1 MRKRLSMVL
10 ERNCLKEREAIPCI
24 ILTSRQI
31 KNFFGSK
38 LRPHN
43 VGIEEIGILFI
54 LKESGELSITDLS
67 NMTLKD
73 KGTISRTIKSL
84 CRKNLVKKIQE
95 KEDNRISKM
104 SITSEGLEK
113 IKTVKNDKKIFLDTF
128 DNVIT
133 ANEKEQLLNI
143 LDKITAV
150 MK

>member
-10 ERNCLKEREAIPCI
+10 ERNCSKEREAIPSI

-43 VGIEEIGILFI
+43 IGIEEIGILFI

-84 CRKNLVKKIQE
+84 CRKNLVKKFQE

>member
-1 MRKRLSMVL
+1 MVL
-10 ERNCLKEREAIPCI
+10 ERNCSKEREAIPSI

-31 KNFFGSK
+31 KNFFGLK

-43 VGIEEIGILFI
+43 IGIEEIGILFI

-84 CRKNLVKKIQE
+84 CRKNLVKKFQE

-113 IKTVKNDKKIFLDTF
+113 IKTVKNDKKICLDTF

>member
-1 MRKRLSMVL
+1 MVL
-10 ERNCLKEREAIPCI
+10 ERNCSKEREAIPSI

-43 VGIEEIGILFI
+43 IGIEEIGILFI

-84 CRKNLVKKIQE
+84 CRKNLVKKFQE

-128 DNVIT
+128 DNAIT
-133 ANEKEQLLNI
+133 TKEKEQLLNI

>member
-1 MRKRLSMVL
+1 MVL
-10 ERNCLKEREAIPCI
+10 ERNCSKGREAIPSI

-38 LRPHN
+38 LRPYN
-43 VGIEEIGILFI
+43 IGTEEIGILFI

-84 CRKNLVKKIQE
+84 CRKNLVKKSQE
-95 KEDNRISKM
+95 KEDNRISKV
-104 SITSEGLEK
+104 SITTEGLEK
-113 IKTVKNDKKIFLDTF
+113 VTIVRNDKKIFMDTF
-128 DNVIT
+128 NNAIT
-133 ANEKEQLLNI
+133 SKEKEQLLDI
-143 LDKITAV
+143 LDKIMAV

>member
-1 MRKRLSMVL
+1 MIL
-10 ERNCLKEREAIPCI
+10 ERNCSKEREAIPSI

-38 LRPHN
+38 LRPYN
-43 VGIEEIGILFI
+43 IGTEEVGILFI

-73 KGTISRTIKSL
+73 KGTVSRTIKSL
-84 CRKNLVKKIQE
+84 CKKNLVTKSQE
-95 KEDNRISKM
+95 KEDNRITKV
-104 SITSEGLEK
+104 SITTEGLEK
-113 IKTVKNDKKIFLDTF
+113 VKIVRNDKKIFLDTF
-128 DNVIT
+128 NNAIT
-133 ANEKEQLLNI
+133 LKEKEQLLNI

>member
-1 MRKRLSMVL
+1 MVL
-10 ERNCLKEREAIPCI
+10 ERNCSKEREAIPSI

-43 VGIEEIGILFI
+43 IGIEEIGILFI

-84 CRKNLVKKIQE
+84 CRKNLVKKFQE

>member
-1 MRKRLSMVL
+1 MVL
-10 ERNCLKEREAIPCI
+10 ERNCSKEREAIPSI

-38 LRPHN
+38 LRPYN
-43 VGIEEIGILFI
+43 IGTEEVGILFI

-73 KGTISRTIKSL
+73 KGTVSRTIKSL
-84 CRKNLVKKIQE
+84 CKKNLVTKSQE
-95 KEDNRISKM
+95 KEDNRISKV
-104 SITSEGLEK
+104 SITTEGLEK
-113 IKTVKNDKKIFLDTF
+113 VKIVRNDKKIFLDTF
-128 DNVIT
+128 NNAIT
-133 ANEKEQLLNI
+133 LKEKEQLLNI